1 MSSDKASEAMSIGRA
16 QEMRERRDC
25 QAGIEHDAGA
35 GENSE
40 YDPPADF
47 EELVQEVI
55 DLRDRLA
62 AAEETIDYLER
73 EISSI
78 TEVLNMHGLEA

>member
-1 MSSDKASEAMSIGRA
+1 MPSDRKEAARA
-16 QEMRERRDC
+16 RRDC
-25 QAGIEHDAGA
+25 HLGVEHGTAA

-78 TEVLNMHGLEA
+78 TEVLNTHGLEA